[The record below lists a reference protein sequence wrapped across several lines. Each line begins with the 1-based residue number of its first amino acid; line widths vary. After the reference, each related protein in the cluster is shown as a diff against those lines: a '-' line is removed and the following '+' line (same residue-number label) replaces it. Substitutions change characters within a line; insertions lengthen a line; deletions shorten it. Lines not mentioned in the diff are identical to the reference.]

1 MGYKWVTNGT
11 IQYVIDSITKHVSG
25 RDAEQELVSTVS
37 RARRGTGTGTGISD
51 LFTGQKK
58 PLNQERLKDF

>member
-11 IQYVIDSITKHVSG
+11 IQYVIDSITKRVSE
-25 RDAEQELVSTVS
+25 RDAEQELVSTAS
-37 RARRGTGTGTGISD
+37 RARRGAGTGISD

-58 PLNQERLKDF
+58 PLN